1 MKKGLLKKITA
12 CVLAVVM
19 VGTLASSNG
28 IVKGENTTGTTE
40 PPVEENE
47 NINLSKTAEWNDT
60 TQEATIKIESYTTG
74 SVTTSTVPSDI
85 VLVLDTSGSM
95 KDGITSEGKYE
106 LYNGRISQAYNR
118 DIFVELNG
126 EYIPVNITREWVST
140 GFIGGYFVYTMS
152 YTYNGQVINICEDVS
167 GDTSLSKYSNYRF
180 CVYTTTTI
188 SRMEALQNAVNAFID
203 QVNTQNNSIQN
214 ESDKNRLSI
223 IRFSDSATKV
233 GRYNENLNYGNLTI
247 VNNTT
252 AQLFKSAV
260 NGLNAEGGTHP
271 EDGLN
276 LANNVLGNQNTERNQ
291 VVIMFT
297 DGGPGGTTA
306 DPFDDDVAIDTIENS
321 KVLKDKGVTVYSVGV
336 FDGANT
342 SDVTENTDEMNRYM
356 HGVSSN
362 YPVATGHRYGVD
374 GNGYWEKGHLNQG
387 SNQGYYLAAGNAD
400 ELKEIFD
407 KINDDINAGSSL
419 DETSYVSDVI
429 SDTFVFPE
437 NVNSVK
443 AYSVPYLG
451 DGKFSTNQAEY
462 TPISSENIILDS
474 VNREIQVKGFD
485 YSKEYLLE
493 ANQNNGVAKG
503 RKLVIEIKL
512 KPTEGFI
519 GGNQIL
525 TNDECSV
532 KDSEGNP
539 HRTTDVNTIDIPLM
553 FDFDEKDAVIYVGSD
568 WDDVQRFLNVNKVD
582 GKDVITY
589 KNKRNNDGRD
599 QNYNING
606 INNEFVDI
614 TYTIQTPSEENPD
627 ELVTV
632 GKYIV
637 DAGKTIGRWETNN
650 LEINSEKLRDCK
662 NFVISVN
669 VSPIKQKSL
678 ENETPIYA
686 EAININNRKS
696 TLHIMNPVVTL
707 TDEEIFLGQ
716 TSNLNNRVSLG
727 NNWEHDSTAED
738 ELPSNYKI
746 EGTNKLT
753 YEYSR
758 DSGSADLDNE
768 ETDDDYTPTKAEDA
782 TFHVTVKNGEELIT
796 DATKFNSGSSEIK
809 GDNCEYKNHFTV
821 YVNAGTIEI
830 FKELNLNEMKVD
842 ETDGDPIF
850 TYKIER
856 ETSSGNYET
865 VGYEYVKLTKEGV
878 TWVQTREATFGN
890 LPEGN
895 YVVTEETPLRYEFM
909 NGHWNYQGN
918 SSTQPIN
925 DAIAEFS
932 ISDKNSHVELHYTNK
947 VKSDDFDSDNGIL
960 INKFVI
966 GDNGN
971 LVVEKDK
978 LDK

>member
-28 IVKGENTTGTTE
+28 IVKGENASGTTE

-95 KDGITSEGKYE
+95 DYDMTTTGYKSYRDNISDAYNLDKLFVKIGEEYFPVTITRYHRYYNVTYIDREGITQYIHT
-106 LYNGRISQAYNR
+106 NAYGNTILDR
-118 DIFVELNG
+118 EYDF
-126 EYIPVNITREWVST
+126 YIPN
-140 GFIGGYFVYTMS
+140 
-152 YTYNGQVINICEDVS
+152 
-167 GDTSLSKYSNYRF
+167 
-180 CVYTTTTI
+180 TI

-223 IRFSDSATKV
+223 IRFSDSASSV
-233 GRYNENLNYGNLTI
+233 GSYNGNLNYGYLTI
-247 VNNTT
+247 VNNNT
-252 AQLFKSAV
+252 AQLFKNAV
-260 NGLNAEGGTHP
+260 NGLNADGGTHP
-271 EDGLN
+271 EDGLD
-276 LANNVLGNQNTERNQ
+276 LANDVLGNQNTERNQ

-306 DPFDDDVAIDTIENS
+306 DPFDNDVAIDTIENS

-362 YPVATGHRYGVD
+362 YPVATGHRYGED
-374 GNGYWEKGHLNQG
+374 GFWQKGHLNQG

-419 DETSYVSDVI
+419 DETSYVSDII

-503 RKLVIEIKL
+503 SKLVIEIKL

-553 FDFDEKDAVIYVGSD
+553 FDFDDKDAVIYVGSD
-568 WDDVQRFLNVNKVD
+568 WDDVERFLNVNKVD

-589 KNKRNNDGRD
+589 KNQRNIDGVVT
-599 QNYNING
+599 NYEING
-606 INNEFVDI
+606 INNEFVNI
-614 TYTIQTPSEENPD
+614 IYTIKTPSEENPD
-627 ELVTV
+627 ELITV
-632 GKYIV
+632 GTYIV
-637 DAGKTIGRWETNN
+637 DAAETTGRWETNDP
-650 LEINSEKLRDCK
+650 EINSEKLRDCK
-662 NFVISVN
+662 NFVVSAK
-669 VSPIKQKSL
+669 VSPINEKS
-678 ENETPIYA
+678 ETNESEIFAQDLDTGDKD
-686 EAININNRKS
+686 AI
-696 TLHIMNPVVTL
+696 LHIMNPEVKL
-707 TDEEIFLGQ
+707 TDDHIFLGE
-716 TSNLNNRVSLG
+716 TSNLNNRVELAEQ
-727 NNWEHDSTAED
+727 WTHDGTKGD
-738 ELPSNYKI
+738 DLPDSYTI
-746 EGTNKLT
+746 EGTSDLT
-753 YEYSR
+753 YDYRR
-758 DSGSADLDNE
+758 DSGSNDSDGY
-768 ETDDDYTPTKAEDA
+768 ETNDWYTPTKAENA
-782 TFHVTVKNGEELIT
+782 TYHVTVKNGNESIT
-796 DATKFNSGSSEIK
+796 DATTFIPGNTEIDPDNCKFN
-809 GDNCEYKNHFTV
+809 NHFTV
-821 YVNAGTIEI
+821 YVDSGSINI
-830 FKELNLNEMKVD
+830 FKNLDLTEMKVD

-856 ETSSGNYET
+856 RNSSGNYE
-865 VGYEYVKLTKEGV
+865 VIGYEYIKLSKEGDQ
-878 TWVQTREATFGN
+878 WVQTKEATFEN
-890 LPEGN
+890 LPAGE
-895 YVVTEETPLRYEFM
+895 YRVTEETSLRYEFHSGSWKYSDST
-909 NGHWNYQGN
+909 NTN
-918 SSTQPIN
+918 SFT
-925 DAIAEFS
+925 DGIATFK
-932 ISDKNSHVELHYTNK
+932 ISSNNSDVDVHYINK
-947 VKSDDFDSDNGIL
+947 VKSDDYDSDNGIL

-971 LVVEKDK
+971 LVVEKDELNK
-978 LDK
+978 